1 MNIAFMQNILILIF
15 LSFAVGC
22 QGQETSTPL
31 VVSEVYSSSKKEKL
45 STAAYEV
52 FRTNKFLNFKDKDV
66 LVEKIDG
73 VVYKKTDLNNFF
85 DSKKDWV
92 KIQKED
98 TASYVK
104 KEGAKYA
111 YKDNA
116 MIETVVEV
124 GSYNVRKEI
133 ETVYSPKCFV
143 LRYEKKYFVGENY
156 NRTES
161 IANEYDNLNR
171 VTKIIKRT
179 EYSNKK
185 DNTEATIAIKY
196 DDGNAIISTEN
207 GTIVCELLKDENSI
221 GTISKLSAN
230 DTAEYF
236 RYAIAQQQIE
246 TAKEYCSEKMVK
258 KIDENLNLYQNVGG
272 IKWLGGTGSFGEK
285 VTINEDW
292 EITFKDQKTEKCHAI
307 FVLVKQ
313 KNGWKIDDFEI
324 AKEALK

>member
-1 MNIAFMQNILILIF
+1 MNIAFMQNILILMF
-15 LSFAVGC
+15 LSFAVRC
-22 QGQETSTPL
+22 QGQETSKPMG
-31 VVSEVYSSSKKEKL
+31 VSEVYSFSKKEKL

-66 LVEKIDG
+66 LIEKIDG
-73 VVYKKTDLNNFF
+73 AVYKKTDLNNFF
-85 DSKKDWV
+85 DFKKDWE

-116 MIETVVEV
+116 MIETVVEF

-133 ETVYSPKCFV
+133 ETVYNLKCFV

-161 IANEYDNLNR
+161 IANEYDNRNR
-171 VTKIIKRT
+171 VIKIIKRT
-179 EYSNKK
+179 EYSDKK
-185 DNTEATIAIKY
+185 GNSEVVIAIKY
-196 DDGNAIISTEN
+196 EDENPIITTEN
-207 GTIVCELLKDENSI
+207 GTIVCELVREENSV

-230 DTAEYF
+230 DTADYF

-246 TAKEYCSEKMVK
+246 TAKEYCNEKMVK
-258 KIDENLNLYQNVGG
+258 KIEDNLNLYQNISG
-272 IKWLGGTGSFGEK
+272 IKWMGGTGSFEEK

-292 EITFKDQKTEKCHAI
+292 EITFKDQKTEKYNAI

-324 AKEALK
+324 LYEVSK